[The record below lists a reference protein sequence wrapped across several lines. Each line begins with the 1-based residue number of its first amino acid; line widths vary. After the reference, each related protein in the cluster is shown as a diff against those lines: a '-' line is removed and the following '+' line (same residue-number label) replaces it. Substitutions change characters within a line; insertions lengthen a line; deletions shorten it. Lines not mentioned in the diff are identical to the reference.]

1 MHNNKLKNNI
11 HLNNLLKYHKHKS
24 PYKIMF
30 KIIPLKIK
38 FINSIMESEILL
50 QKGRIVYINYGK
62 ESEKYAVLVD
72 FVNIKKAIIDS
83 PNGKV

>member
-1 MHNNKLKNNI
+1 MFLFYIILKFQIELFVNILLMHNNKLKNNLY
-11 HLNNLLKYHKHKS
+11 LNNLIKYHKHKS

-50 QKGRIVYINYGK
+50 
-62 ESEKYAVLVD
+62 
-72 FVNIKKAIIDS
+72 
-83 PNGKV
+83 